1 MPSKKI
7 YVGNLP
13 YSVNEDDLRDMFREA
28 GEVQSVKII
37 SDEFGRS
44 KGFGFIELATSEEAA
59 KAIAS
64 FNGKMLK
71 DRELN
76 VGEARSQTTRPGGDR
91 SRQGR
96 PSGKGKGPGRW
107 R

>member
-1 MPSKKI
+1 MASKKL

-13 YSVNEDDLRDMFREA
+13 YSATEDDLRDMFGEA

-37 SDEFGRS
+37 NDESGRS
-44 KGFGFIELATSEEAA
+44 KGFGFVEMATNEEAA

-64 FNGKMLK
+64 LNGKMLK

-76 VGEARSQTTRPGGDR
+76 VSEARPQSARPGGDR
-91 SRQGR
+91 PKQGR
-96 PSGKGKGPGRW
+96 SFGREKGPGRW

>member
-1 MPSKKI
+1 MASKKI

-13 YSVNEDDLRDMFREA
+13 YSATEEDLREMFSEA

-37 SDEFGRS
+37 NDESGRS
-44 KGFGFIELATSEEAA
+44 KGFGFIEMATNEEAE

-71 DRELN
+71 DRALN
-76 VGEARSQTTRPGGDR
+76 VSEARPQTARPGGDR
-91 SRQGR
+91 PRQGR
-96 PSGKGKGPGRW
+96 PFGREKGPGRW